1 MPPSRR
7 LPDGQAP
14 ASRWARPR
22 PVQTE
27 RGSPG
32 ARLAEPAEPGV
43 WARGTVDALRR
54 PELPR
59 VVGGENEQDGP
70 VRETRSGL
78 GAGGARHSIDVV
90 ETVGGG
96 GGCRPVRA
104 RPRPRRCSSG
114 PLPAAPHLGARG
126 RPHAR
131 PLPGPAFLWSPV
143 PCGDPTS
150 LLCTLVL
157 QVQEPG
163 NRDFPSGCPGSRPTW
178 EQWFGSRPPAQA
190 SDHLS
195 SSPVLGSLPSAKE
208 ELGAQPAG
216 RRPLQGRAGLCS
228 TLHPFSFGNLPRSPQ
243 MAGLTVPT
251 SRPCHLPQ
259 PLSRRCQGQRGPQWA
274 SHPGWL
280 SKQAGPV
287 STPPH

>member
-1 MPPSRR
+1 MPLSRR

-14 ASRWARPR
+14 ASRWARPH

-27 RGSPG
+27 RGSRG
-32 ARLAEPAEPGV
+32 AWLAEPAEPGV
-43 WARGTVDALRR
+43 WARGTVDVLRR

-59 VVGGENEQDGP
+59 VKRAGRASEKN
-70 VRETRSGL
+70 TLRSWSRWRSSQH
-78 GAGGARHSIDVV
+78 RHCGDR
-90 ETVGGG
+90 GW
-96 GGCRPVRA
+96 GCRPVRA
-104 RPRPRRCSSG
+104 RPRCCSSG
-114 PLPAAPHLGARG
+114 PLPAAPHLGARR

-216 RRPLQGRAGLCS
+216 RRPLQGRAGLRS

-243 MAGLTVPT
+243 MAGSTIPT
-251 SRPCHLPQ
+251 SGPCHLPQ
-259 PLSRRCQGQRGPQWA
+259 PLS
-274 SHPGWL
+274 
-280 SKQAGPV
+280 
-287 STPPH
+287 